1 MDSCGYIFEIDK
13 LLAINI
19 TSNFY
24 FPSDELLRVFDI
36 FLSVCSYNTH
46 AVMYFKKGDSR
57 KQINVSRLIPKKLE
71 KNNSC
76 ENNLYTQINI
86 HII

>member
-1 MDSCGYIFEIDK
+1 MLVSYC
-13 LLAINI
+13 
-19 TSNFY
+19 

-57 KQINVSRLIPKKLE
+57 KQINVSKLIPKKLD

-76 ENNLYTQINI
+76 ENNLCSHINI
-86 HII
+86 HIIGA

>member
-1 MDSCGYIFEIDK
+1 MLVSYC
-13 LLAINI
+13 
-19 TSNFY
+19 

-36 FLSVCSYNTH
+36 FLSACSYNTH

-57 KQINVSRLIPKKLE
+57 KQINVSKLIPKKLD
-71 KNNSC
+71 KNNSW
-76 ENNLYTQINI
+76 ENNLYSHINI

>member
-1 MDSCGYIFEIDK
+1 MLVSYC
-13 LLAINI
+13 
-19 TSNFY
+19 

-57 KQINVSRLIPKKLE
+57 KPMNVSKLIPKKLDE
-71 KNNSC
+71 NNSC
-76 ENNLYTQINI
+76 ENNLYSHINI
-86 HII
+86 NII